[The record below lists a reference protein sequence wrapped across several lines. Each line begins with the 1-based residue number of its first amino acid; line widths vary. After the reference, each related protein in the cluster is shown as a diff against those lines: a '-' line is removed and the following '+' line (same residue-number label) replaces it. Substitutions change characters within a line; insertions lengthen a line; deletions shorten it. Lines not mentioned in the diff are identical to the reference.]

1 MSVTSGQAG
10 EIAAAHAHARC
21 ELRDTC
27 YRAAYCM
34 DETCSTLEHLRAIKA
49 RVEDSGDNAVDER
62 ASKPER
68 LKWCRICRAK
78 KPISEFARN
87 ARYKDG
93 HDSMCRA
100 CRHDKAVREWR
111 QKRAAREAAGE
122 TVRRTRRRWED

>member
-10 EIAAAHAHARC
+10 EIVASHSHARC

-34 DETCSTLEHLRAIKA
+34 DESCATLEHLRAIKA
-49 RVEDSGDNAVDER
+49 RADKPDDAVDEHPR
-62 ASKPER
+62 KPER
-68 LKWCRICRAK
+68 LKWCRVCREK
-78 KPISEFARN
+78 KPISEFSRN

-93 HDSMCRA
+93 HDSMCKA
-100 CRHDKAVREWR
+100 CRHDKAIREWR

>member
-10 EIAAAHAHARC
+10 EIAASHSHARC

-34 DETCSTLEHLRAIKA
+34 DETCSTLEHLRAMAA
-49 RVEDSGDNAVDER
+49 RADKPDGAVDER
-62 ASKPER
+62 ARKPER
-68 LKWCRICRAK
+68 LKWCRICREK
-78 KPISEFARN
+78 KPLSEFSRN

-93 HDSMCRA
+93 HDSMCKA
-100 CRHDKAVREWR
+100 CRHDKAIREWR

>member
-10 EIAAAHAHARC
+10 EIAASHAHARC

-34 DETCSTLEHLRAIKA
+34 DESCSTLEHLRAIKA
-49 RVEDSGDNAVDER
+49 RVDGGDDGAVDEHTR
-62 ASKPER
+62 KPER
-68 LKWCRICRAK
+68 LKWCRICREK